1 MITEVL
7 KVIDLEMQLMVWIRI
22 QTLIGGIFIL

>member
-7 KVIDLEMQLMVWIRI
+7 KVIDLGMQLMVWIRI
-22 QTLIGGIFIL
+22 RTLIGGIFIL